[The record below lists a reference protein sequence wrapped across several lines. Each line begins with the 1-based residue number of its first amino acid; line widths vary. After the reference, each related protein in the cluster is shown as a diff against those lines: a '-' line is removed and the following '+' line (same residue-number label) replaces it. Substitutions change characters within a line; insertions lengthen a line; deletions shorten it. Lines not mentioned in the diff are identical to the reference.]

1 MQRVDKNI
9 DMKRVL
15 TIAGSDSGGGA
26 GIQADL
32 KTFCAFK
39 VYGMSVITAV
49 TAQNTV
55 RVHGVEEIHPKFV
68 SLQIDAVF
76 TDIGVDAVKTGMLL
90 NSDIVMTV
98 ARKCEEYKVDH
109 LVVDP
114 VMISKSGESLLQ
126 PDAVHYLKHDLLPL
140 AELVTPNIPEAET
153 LADMKIESQ
162 LAIQE
167 AAFRICQLGCR
178 AVLVKGGH
186 LEGDAVDTLYDGSSY
201 HKLSSSRIETLN
213 THGTGCT
220 YSAAIAASLAK
231 GLPLLRAVRIAKSY
245 VTSAIERSFS
255 LGKGHGPLNHYVAA
269 DIQ

>member
-1 MQRVDKNI
+1 
-9 DMKRVL
+9 MKRVL

-76 TDIGVDAVKTGMLL
+76 TDIGVDAVKTGMLF

-126 PDAVHYLKHDLLPL
+126 TDAIHYLKHDLLPL
-140 AELVTPNIPEAET
+140 AELVTPNIPEAAI
-153 LADMKIESQ
+153 LADMKIESSQ
-162 LAIQE
+162 AIQE
-167 AAFRICQLGCR
+167 AAFRIYKLGCR

-201 HKLSSSRIETLN
+201 HMLSSSRIETLN

-220 YSAAIAASLAK
+220 YSAAIAAGLAK

-245 VTSAIERSFS
+245 VTSAIEQSIS

-269 DIQ
+269 DI